1 MHIWLFCFLVSLFF
15 SLHYGACGILVP
27 RAGIEPRPPTVEAES
42 PNHWTDRECP
52 QNACFNNSFPQKFNH
67 HYFLN
72 VSHCLMILRQLLIKT
87 SIFLYDRQ
95 NTVNS
100 FSSDYFNFYTCKSG
114 WLFLCK
120 FTTIYYTQR
129 TILHHRD
136 IYSPLII

>member
-1 MHIWLFCFLVSLFF
+1 MHILLVLFSGFFFF
-15 SLHYGACGILVP
+15 SLYYGACGILVP
-27 RAGIEPRPPTVEAES
+27 GAGIEPRPLTVEAES

-52 QNACFNNSFPQKFNH
+52 QNACFNNFFPQKFNH
-67 HYFLN
+67 QYFLN

-87 SIFLYDRQ
+87 FIFLYDRQ
-95 NTVNS
+95 KTVNS
-100 FSSDYFNFYTCKSG
+100 FSSDYFNFYTCISG

-120 FTTIYYTQR
+120 STTIYYTQK